1 MSALVLP
8 FAGGLLAALG
18 TWAVI
23 ERLVDQPLF
32 RRANYRAAAV
42 PVAGGLVLILAAL
55 AVAAAHAIARAALFI
70 TDADGAE
77 SLGRTL
83 VVVLGFG
90 LLGLLDD
97 LAAPGDPR
105 AGEVRGFAGHL
116 RAAGAGQVST
126 GALKMVGGLAVA
138 AAAVPVARAGIDGY
152 ARDVAL
158 VALAANLANLFGRA
172 PGRAAKVSLVATGML
187 VAATGTSPLLEGTV
201 AVAGAALGLLAF
213 DLRERLML
221 GDGGANPL
229 GAAIGLGVVLA
240 AAPSTRLVVLLVLVA
255 LNVASERVSFSHV
268 IDRVTPLRFL
278 DRLGGRRDR
287 A

>member
-1 MSALVLP
+1 MTALVLP

-18 TWAVI
+18 WWAVI

-32 RRANYRAAAV
+32 CRPNYRAAAV
-42 PVAGGLVLILAAL
+42 PVAGGLVLILAVL
-55 AVAAAHAIARAALFI
+55 AVAAAHATARGALLI
-70 TDADGAE
+70 SDAEGAE
-77 SLGRTL
+77 SVARTL

-90 LLGLLDD
+90 FLGLLDD
-97 LAAPGDPR
+97 LAGTADVAG
-105 AGEVRGFAGHL
+105 GEVRGFAGHL

-138 AAAVPVARAGIDGY
+138 AAAVPVARAGIDAY
-152 ARDVAL
+152 VRDVAL
-158 VALAANLANLFGRA
+158 VALSANLANLFDRA
-172 PGRAAKVSLVATGML
+172 PGRAGKVSLVATAVL
-187 VAATGTSPLLEGTV
+187 VAATGTSPLLEGPV

-229 GAAIGLGVVLA
+229 GAAVGLGVVLV
-240 AAPSTRLVVLLVLVA
+240 AAPSTRLVVLVALVA
-255 LNVASERVSFSHV
+255 LNAASELVSFSQV
-268 IDRVTPLRFL
+268 IDRVSPLRFL